1 MKKLGRM
8 VALILTFSLLLASSA
23 FAATK
28 ASSQILK
35 HSIDITANKGGE
47 IAIEVS
53 VTGNGLMKQIGV
65 EKITVYLRHR
75 PEPLENSVFATVSAS
90 LIFPVSLAFSLA
102 GREQGKFFILLRLLY
117 PAVVQKNALSPL
129 SREHRYSVLCR
140 PLNGQAF
147 PEHP

>member
-47 IAIEVS
+47 IA
-53 VTGNGLMKQIGV
+53 
-65 EKITVYLRHR
+65 LRF
-75 PEPLENSVFATVSAS
+75 LLQATD
-90 LIFPVSLAFSLA
+90 
-102 GREQGKFFILLRLLY
+102 
-117 PAVVQKNALSPL
+117 
-129 SREHRYSVLCR
+129 
-140 PLNGQAF
+140 
-147 PEHP
+147 

>member
-65 EKITVYLRHR
+65 EKIKIY
-75 PEPLENSVFATVSAS
+75 ENGTTLVES
-90 LIFPVSLAFSLA
+90 LNKDDSGMS
-102 GREQGKFFILLRLLY
+102 K
-117 PAVVQKNALSPL
+117 KNATS
-129 SREHRYSVLCR
+129 
-140 PLNGQAF
+140 
-147 PEHP
+147 

>member
-65 EKITVYLRHR
+65 EKIKIY
-75 PEPLENSVFATVSAS
+75 ENGTTLVESLNKDDSGMSKKNATSYANTIYFDGETGTRYRVEVSVFCRKMQAEIPTPVLKPS
-90 LIFPVSLAFSLA
+90 L
-102 GREQGKFFILLRLLY
+102 
-117 PAVVQKNALSPL
+117 
-129 SREHRYSVLCR
+129 
-140 PLNGQAF
+140 
-147 PEHP
+147 

>member
-65 EKITVYLRHR
+65 EKIKIYENGTTCLRKTLLLMRIQFISMAKPAHGIG
-75 PEPLENSVFATVSAS
+75 SK
-90 LIFPVSLAFSLA
+90 LAFLRKMQAEIPTPVLKPSL
-102 GREQGKFFILLRLLY
+102 
-117 PAVVQKNALSPL
+117 
-129 SREHRYSVLCR
+129 
-140 PLNGQAF
+140 
-147 PEHP
+147 

>member
-65 EKITVYLRHR
+65 EKIKIY
-75 PEPLENSVFATVSAS
+75 ENGTTLVESLKKNATSYANTIYFDGETGTRYRVEVSVFAEDAGGDSDSRSKTVTLTA
-90 LIFPVSLAFSLA
+90 
-102 GREQGKFFILLRLLY
+102 K
-117 PAVVQKNALSPL
+117 
-129 SREHRYSVLCR
+129 
-140 PLNGQAF
+140 
-147 PEHP
+147 

>member
-65 EKITVYLRHR
+65 EKIKIY
-75 PEPLENSVFATVSAS
+75 ENGTTLVES
-90 LIFPVSLAFSLA
+90 LIKMILECLRKTLLLMRIQFISMAKPAHGIGSKLAFLRKMQAEIPTPVLKPSL
-102 GREQGKFFILLRLLY
+102 
-117 PAVVQKNALSPL
+117 
-129 SREHRYSVLCR
+129 
-140 PLNGQAF
+140 
-147 PEHP
+147 

>member
-65 EKITVYLRHR
+65 EKIKIY
-75 PEPLENSVFATVSAS
+75 ENGTTLVES
-90 LIFPVSLAFSLA
+90 LNKDDSGMS
-102 GREQGKFFILLRLLY
+102 K
-117 PAVVQKNALSPL
+117 KNATSYVRTPL
-129 SREHRYSVLCR
+129 CKISSTGEIEQRFR
-140 PLNGQAF
+140 LN
-147 PEHP
+147 

>member
-53 VTGNGLMKQIGV
+53 VTGNGLMKQIRPCPARKMIL
-65 EKITVYLRHR
+65 ECLRKTLLLMRIQFISMAKPAHGIG
-75 PEPLENSVFATVSAS
+75 SK
-90 LIFPVSLAFSLA
+90 LAFLRKMQAEIPTPVLKPSL
-102 GREQGKFFILLRLLY
+102 
-117 PAVVQKNALSPL
+117 
-129 SREHRYSVLCR
+129 
-140 PLNGQAF
+140 
-147 PEHP
+147 

>member
-65 EKITVYLRHR
+65 EKIKIY
-75 PEPLENSVFATVSAS
+75 ENGTTRYRVEVSVFAEDAGGDSDSRSKTVTLTA
-90 LIFPVSLAFSLA
+90 
-102 GREQGKFFILLRLLY
+102 K
-117 PAVVQKNALSPL
+117 
-129 SREHRYSVLCR
+129 
-140 PLNGQAF
+140 
-147 PEHP
+147 

>member
-47 IAIEVS
+47 IAITKMEPHLWKVLIKMILECLRK
-53 VTGNGLMKQIGV
+53 TLLLMRIQFISMAKPAHGIGS
-65 EKITVYLRHR
+65 K
-75 PEPLENSVFATVSAS
+75 
-90 LIFPVSLAFSLA
+90 LAFLRKMQAEIPTPVLKPSL
-102 GREQGKFFILLRLLY
+102 
-117 PAVVQKNALSPL
+117 
-129 SREHRYSVLCR
+129 
-140 PLNGQAF
+140 
-147 PEHP
+147 

>member
-8 VALILTFSLLLASSA
+8 VALILAFSLLLASSA

-65 EKITVYLRHR
+65 EKIKIY
-75 PEPLENSVFATVSAS
+75 ENGTTLVESLNKDDSGMSKKNATSYANTIYFDGETGTRYRVEVSVFAEDAGGDSDSRSKTVTLTA
-90 LIFPVSLAFSLA
+90 
-102 GREQGKFFILLRLLY
+102 K
-117 PAVVQKNALSPL
+117 
-129 SREHRYSVLCR
+129 
-140 PLNGQAF
+140 
-147 PEHP
+147 

>member
-1 MKKLGRM
+1 M

-53 VTGNGLMKQIGV
+53 VTGNGLMKQIWKHMEHG
-65 EKITVYLRHR
+65 L
-75 PEPLENSVFATVSAS
+75 NSLTKNISFQMMIQNGWKMYWIVPSLCMKEIRIIQVF
-90 LIFPVSLAFSLA
+90 
-102 GREQGKFFILLRLLY
+102 
-117 PAVVQKNALSPL
+117 
-129 SREHRYSVLCR
+129 
-140 PLNGQAF
+140 
-147 PEHP
+147 

>member
-65 EKITVYLRHR
+65 EKIKIY
-75 PEPLENSVFATVSAS
+75 ENGTC
-90 LIFPVSLAFSLA
+90 
-102 GREQGKFFILLRLLY
+102 GK
-117 PAVVQKNALSPL
+117 S
-129 SREHRYSVLCR
+129 
-140 PLNGQAF
+140 
-147 PEHP
+147 